1 MRGNTLDVKRVLAN
15 GLPLAALVSAVLNVV
30 LFEIVTRI
38 LGTPVAFA
46 QDANEPLQPLGIG
59 SVLGAS
65 IVPAVVAAL
74 VLIGLGRFVRRPVLV
89 FYAIAAIFLMVSMG
103 GPFSVASDASHTRW
117 VLAAMHVISG
127 VSIAGILGRTAAA
140 TMKK

>member
-1 MRGNTLDVKRVLAN
+1 MSSNALDVKRVLAK
-15 GLPLAALVSAVLNVV
+15 GLPLAALVSAVLSVV

-38 LGTPVAFA
+38 LGMPVAFA

-89 FYAIAAIFLMVSMG
+89 FYVVAAVFLAVSMG
-103 GPFSVASDASHTRW
+103 GPFSVLSDASHTRW
-117 VLAAMHVISG
+117 VLAAMHVLSG
-127 VSIAGILGRTAAA
+127 VSIAAILGRTAGA
-140 TMKK
+140 TMKR